1 MLNAILEEYIDPS
14 DGVNIRIILTSR
26 LESAHKNNRTWDFR
40 LKTNIW
46 YEIFIDMR
54 QLVKYIKNEIKEIGI
69 DYKTDLDTILRLRKR
84 IKDLWLLI
92 L

>member
-26 LESAHKNNRTWDFR
+26 LESAQKNNRTWDFR